1 MTAMDVTCM
10 GEKSQTRPRERLGSL
25 LRQLYAGVGGAKR
38 LAQDVGVSE
47 KTARNLFADHWP
59 NDDTMAAIVRRL
71 GERVWRVVL
80 APEIVPLLAEL
91 TEEEA
96 RLGWS

>member
-47 KTARNLFADHWP
+47 KTAKLWGR
-59 NDDTMAAIVRRL
+59 
-71 GERVWRVVL
+71 G
-80 APEIVPLLAEL
+80 
-91 TEEEA
+91 
-96 RLGWS
+96 